1 MVNKK
6 ETGKKS
12 RGEKRGIL
20 GYLAG
25 VKEEFGKVVWPTKDE
40 LSSSTLYLQCAHS
53 LPWASGWWIPD
64 SLRCCAKCL
73 ELHFPS
79 M

>member
-1 MVNKK
+1 MVNEK

-25 VKEEFGKVVWPTKDE
+25 VKEEGGMADEERAGQQYTGCICSVRILCFG
-40 LSSSTLYLQCAHS
+40 LLAGGYR
-53 LPWASGWWIPD
+53 IP
-64 SLRCCAKCL
+64 CVAA
-73 ELHFPS
+73 
-79 M
+79 

>member
-1 MVNKK
+1 MVKEK

-25 VKEEFGKVVWPTKDE
+25 VKEEFGKVVWPTKNE
-40 LSSSTLYLQCAHS
+40 LGSVRILCFGLLAGGYR
-53 LPWASGWWIPD
+53 IP
-64 SLRCCAKCL
+64 CVAA
-73 ELHFPS
+73 
-79 M
+79 

>member
-1 MVNKK
+1 MVNEK

-25 VKEEFGKVVWPTKDE
+25 VKEEFGKVVWPTKNA
-40 LSSSTLYLQCAHS
+40 LSSSTLVVFAVCAFFA
-53 LPWASGWWIPD
+53 LGFWLVDTGFLAL
-64 SLRCCAKCL
+64 LRKVL
-73 ELHFPS
+73 GITLS
-79 M
+79 

>member
-25 VKEEFGKVVWPTKDE
+25 VKEEF
-40 LSSSTLYLQCAHS
+40 LQGLNTHN
-53 LPWASGWWIPD
+53 
-64 SLRCCAKCL
+64 
-73 ELHFPS
+73 
-79 M
+79 